1 MKKLI
6 SLSVVMLF
14 VMSFFSVNSFA
25 ADKKTKSAVSKAPK
39 VEVYYFH
46 FTRRCVTC
54 NAVENVTKE
63 AIAEMYPQQLKAG
76 KITFTGVNLDEEGS
90 KAIAEKC
97 KAEGQALLVISG
109 GKRID
114 LTDKGFMYAK
124 NNPEKLKTEVKKA
137 IDDLLK

>member
-14 VMSFFSVNSFA
+14 VMSFFSVNSLA
-25 ADKKTKSAVSKAPK
+25 ADKKTKTAVSKAAK

-76 KITFTGVNLDEEGS
+76 KITFTGVNLDDAGS

-97 KAEGQALLVISG
+97 NAEGQALLVISG

>member
-14 VMSFFSVNSFA
+14 VMSFLSVNSLA
-25 ADKKTKSAVSKAPK
+25 ADKKTKTAVSKAPK

-63 AIAEMYPQQLKAG
+63 AIAEIYPQQLKAV
-76 KITFTGVNLDEEGS
+76 KITFTGVNLDDAGS

-97 KAEGQALLVISG
+97 NAEGQALLVISG

>member
-76 KITFTGVNLDEEGS
+76 KITFTGVNLDDAGS

-97 KAEGQALLVISG
+97 NAEGQALLVISG